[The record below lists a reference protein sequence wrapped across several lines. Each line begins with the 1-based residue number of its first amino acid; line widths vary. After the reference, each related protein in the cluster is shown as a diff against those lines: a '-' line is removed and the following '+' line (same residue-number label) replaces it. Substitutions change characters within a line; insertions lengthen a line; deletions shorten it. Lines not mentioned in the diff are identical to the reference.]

1 MQQAVVEQSTAY
13 GDHFR
18 ARRKERMGEP
28 VWLIERRT
36 AAMQA
41 FEKQGFPT
49 RKHEAWRNL
58 DLSPVSETHFP
69 PVHLIGD
76 VDAQAEALRQLIP
89 DAHLLVLVDG
99 HLSDAHS
106 MLGELP
112 AGVTVQPLVE
122 AAHSA
127 EALLQ
132 AHLGQQAP
140 AEKHPF
146 AALNLALFEGGV
158 LVHVPRNV
166 ILEQPLV
173 LAYVASGEAEQRAV
187 YPRSLIVA
195 EEGAQLRVAEIH
207 RGGTGGAYLN
217 CPVTEISAAANA
229 NVDYYL
235 MQESG
240 PEAYHFGVVHGRV
253 ERDAHV
259 SVHSFAIGGKV
270 ARTDLYG
277 DLAGTGAEVEMDGLY
292 LLSAGQYIDHHTWV
306 SHLAEQCNSHQLFKG
321 VLSGRSEAVFDGLVY
336 VAKGAQK
343 TDAKQENRNLILTPR
358 AKVHSNPRLE
368 IFADDVK
375 CTHGSSMGELDQD
388 ALFYLR
394 SRGISADDAKGLL
407 TYAFVAEV
415 LEPVRIEA
423 LREYQRAE
431 ALRYLPGDQ
440 AAREMP

>member
-1 MQQAVVEQSTAY
+1 MQQAVVEQSTPY
-13 GDHFR
+13 SEQFL

-58 DLSPVSETHFP
+58 DLSPVSQTYFP
-69 PVHLIGD
+69 PVHLVGE
-76 VDAQAEALRQLIP
+76 VDAQVEALRQLIP

-106 MLGELP
+106 ALADLP
-112 AGVTVQPLVE
+112 AEVTVRPLTE
-122 AAHSA
+122 AVQSE
-127 EALLQ
+127 EALVQ
-132 AHLGQQAP
+132 AHLGEQAP
-140 AEKHPF
+140 NEHPF
-146 AALNLALFEGGV
+146 AALNLALFEGGL

-173 LAYVASGEAEQRAV
+173 VAYVASAEAEQRAV

-195 EEGAQLRVAEIH
+195 EDGAQLRLAEIH
-207 RGGTGGAYLN
+207 RGTAGTYLN

-229 NVDYYL
+229 SVDYHL

-240 PEAYHFGVVHGRV
+240 PEAYHFGVVHGRM
-253 ERDAHV
+253 ERDARV

-277 DLAGTGAEVEMDGLY
+277 DLAGPGAEVEMDGLY

-306 SHLAEQCNSHQLFKG
+306 SHLAEHCQSHQLFKG

-368 IFADDVK
+368 ILADDVK

-394 SRGISADDAKGLL
+394 ARGISAEDAKGLL

-431 ALRYLPGDQ
+431 ALRFLPGDQ
-440 AAREMP
+440 AAKEMP